1 MFKIFTGYAL
11 VEKYHNWKKSHKTD
25 DKTISRIIR
34 LLFAI
39 VACLL
44 VWCLPVENWIDGMTI
59 IQKRT
64 LAIFLFAILMW
75 LFEAV
80 PAWTTSVM
88 VVVMLLFTTSNSSLT
103 FFNNGI
109 DPATLKAYT
118 AMQPGAREILAN
130 RDSAENKAVINV
142 LTNTATRDELKT
154 ALALIDNAGLKKNAK
169 GEIVTVCDTL
179 CIADSTVEVDKYV
192 VAKVD
197 NLLNAPKDTAGVA
210 AKYYIVLVDSD
221 SNKDRV
227 LAKVKADST
236 LAGREILTFSSE
248 IEEVL
253 TPENVSRLT
262 PAVVKDITA
271 KNLETISPE
280 VTKHGYTS
288 FFKSL
293 LACFADPIIMLFI
306 GGFVLAIAA
315 SKTGLDLFLAR
326 VMLKPFGTNPKM
338 VLLGFL
344 MVTGVFSMFLSNTAT
359 AAMMLTFL
367 GPVLKSLPADGK
379 GKTALALAIPIAANI
394 GGMGTPIGT
403 PPNAIA
409 LKYMSEIGIEVGFGQ
424 WMAFMIPFTIL
435 LLFLAWLMLIKLFP
449 FKAKEIKLN
458 IEGELKKDWRSVVVY
473 ITFIATVLLW
483 VLDKATGVNAN
494 VVAMLPVGVCA
505 IIGVLTKRDL
515 EEISWSV
522 LWMVAGGF
530 ALGVALQE
538 TGLAQTLINA
548 IPFAEWP
555 PILMVVGS
563 GLICYI
569 MANFISHTATAN
581 LLVPILA
588 LVGASISTI
597 LAPLGGVS
605 TLLIGVAIG
614 SSLGMVLPIS
624 TPPNAIA
631 AATGMIEQKDMVKTG
646 LIMGILGLVIGYGM
660 LIVLGSSGL
669 I

>member
-1 MFKIFTGYAL
+1 MFKIFPGYDL
-11 VEKYHNWKKSHKTD
+11 VEAYHNWKKAHKSQD
-25 DKTISRIIR
+25 DKTISRLIR
-34 LLFAI
+34 LVIAI
-39 VACLL
+39 VAAVV
-44 VWCLPVENWIDGMTI
+44 VWCLPVETWIDGMTI

-88 VVVMLLFTTSNSSLT
+88 VVVLLLFTTSNSSLV
-103 FFNNGI
+103 FF
-109 DPATLKAYT
+109 
-118 AMQPGAREILAN
+118 
-130 RDSAENKAVINV
+130 ENA
-142 LTNTATRDELKT
+142 
-154 ALALIDNAGLKKNAK
+154 
-169 GEIVTVCDTL
+169 
-179 CIADSTVEVDKYV
+179 
-192 VAKVD
+192 
-197 NLLNAPKDTAGVA
+197 AP
-210 AKYYIVLVDSD
+210 
-221 SNKDRV
+221 
-227 LAKVKADST
+227 
-236 LAGREILTFSSE
+236 
-248 IEEVL
+248 EVL
-253 TPENVSRLT
+253 G
-262 PAVVKDITA
+262 AQ
-271 KNLETISPE
+271 
-280 VTKHGYTS
+280 TS
-288 FFKSL
+288 YKSL
-293 LACFADPIIMLFI
+293 LHCFADPIIMLFI

-315 SKTGLDLFLAR
+315 SKTGLDLFLAK
-326 VMLKPFGTNPKM
+326 VMLKPFGKKPQM

-344 MVTGVFSMFLSNTAT
+344 MVTGIFSMFLSNTAT

-367 GPVLKSLPADGK
+367 GPVLKALPADGK
-379 GKTALALAIPIAANI
+379 GKTALALAIPIAANV

-409 LKYMSEIGIEVGFGQ
+409 LKYMSEIGIEVGFGE
-424 WMAFMIPFTIL
+424 WMAFMIPFTLL
-435 LLFLAWLMLIKLFP
+435 LLFVAWIMLVKLFP
-449 FKAKEIKLN
+449 FKAKEINLN

-473 ITFIATVLLW
+473 ITFICTVLLW
-483 VLDKATGVNAN
+483 VLDKKTGVNAN

-530 ALGVALQE
+530 ALGVGLQE

-548 IPFAEWP
+548 IPFGSWP
-555 PILMVVGS
+555 AVVMVVGS
-563 GLICYI
+563 GLICYA
-569 MANFISHTATAN
+569 MANFISHTATAS

-588 LVGASISTI
+588 AVGASAAVSAN

-631 AATGMIEQKDMVKTG
+631 AATGMIEQKEMVKTG
-646 LIMGILGLVIGYGM
+646 LIMGVIGLVVGYLM
-660 LIVLGSSGL
+660 LIVLGSTGL

>member
-1 MFKIFTGYAL
+1 MFKIFQGYHL
-11 VEKYHNWKKSHKTD
+11 VEAYHKWKKAHKTD
-25 DKTISRIIR
+25 DKTVSRAIR
-34 LLFAI
+34 LIIAI
-39 VACLL
+39 VATLV

-88 VVVMLLFTTSNSSLT
+88 VVVLLLFTTSNSSLVL
-103 FFNNGI
+103 FNKGVDAETMKTYTSLTANAKTILTNGYVAV
-109 DPATLKAYT
+109 DSVGTEDATKYNEYMHHVESKKVVDFLAKA
-118 AMQPGAREILAN
+118 
-130 RDSAENKAVINV
+130 DSASLSELNLAVALVNANGTLAINQ
-142 LTNTATRDELKT
+142 
-154 ALALIDNAGLKKNAK
+154 
-169 GEIVTVCDTL
+169 TL
-179 CIADSTVEVDKYV
+179 NPADSTK
-192 VAKVD
+192 AK
-197 NLLNAPKDTAGVA
+197 
-210 AKYYIVLVDSD
+210 
-221 SNKDRV
+221 
-227 LAKVKADST
+227 T
-236 LAGREILTFSSE
+236 LECIPAVSEILTPYTVKLLDKATVESLTKEDQNTKKSAIASIPAESVCQIKALGKQSS
-248 IEEVL
+248 
-253 TPENVSRLT
+253 
-262 PAVVKDITA
+262 
-271 KNLETISPE
+271 
-280 VTKHGYTS
+280 Y
-288 FFKSL
+288 KSL

-306 GGFVLAIAA
+306 GGFILAIAA
-315 SKTGLDLFLAR
+315 SKTGLDLYLAR
-326 VMLKPFGTNPKM
+326 VMLKPFGKNPKF

-344 MVTGVFSMFLSNTAT
+344 MVTGIFSMFLSNTAT

-409 LKYMSEIGIEVGFGQ
+409 LKYMSEIGINVGFGQ
-424 WMAFMIPFTIL
+424 WMAFMIPFTLL
-435 LLFLAWLMLIKLFP
+435 LLFIAWFMLIKLFP
-449 FKAKEIKLN
+449 FKAKTIELN
-458 IEGELKKDWRSVVVY
+458 IEGELKKDWRSIVVY
-473 ITFIATVLLW
+473 ITFICTVLLW

-530 ALGVALQE
+530 ALGVALSE

-548 IPFAEWP
+548 IPFGDWP
-555 PILMVVGS
+555 AVVMVVGS
-563 GLICYI
+563 GLICYV

-588 LVGASISTI
+588 AVGASAAVVTN

-631 AATGMIEQKDMVKTG
+631 ASTGMIEQKDMIKTG
-646 LIMGILGLVIGYGM
+646 LIMGVIGLVLGYGM
-660 LIVLGSSGL
+660 LIVLGSMTDMFAF
-669 I
+669 

>member
-1 MFKIFTGYAL
+1 MFKIFPGYHL
-11 VEKYHNWKKSHKTD
+11 VEAYHKWKRSHKTD
-25 DKTISRIIR
+25 DKTISRAIR
-34 LLFAI
+34 LIIAI
-39 VACLL
+39 VASVL
-44 VWCLPVENWIDGMTI
+44 VWCLPVEGWIDGMTI

-88 VVVMLLFTTSNSSLT
+88 VVVLLLFATSNSSLVL
-103 FFNNGI
+103 FNNGVDAETMKTYNGLTANAKTI
-109 DPATLKAYT
+109 VGDRAEYGGVVEYLATADSAAVVELKDAVKLVNASGSAAIANYLNPADSLTAAAPAKFNEKISAILTPATVKL
-118 AMQPGAREILAN
+118 L
-130 RDSAENKAVINV
+130 D
-142 LTNTATRDELKT
+142 DKT
-154 ALALIDNAGLKKNAK
+154 
-169 GEIVTVCDTL
+169 
-179 CIADSTVEVDKYV
+179 
-192 VAKVD
+192 
-197 NLLNAPKDTAGVA
+197 
-210 AKYYIVLVDSD
+210 
-221 SNKDRV
+221 
-227 LAKVKADST
+227 
-236 LAGREILTFSSE
+236 
-248 IEEVL
+248 IESL
-253 TPENVSRLT
+253 TPETIKTVSE
-262 PAVVKDITA
+262 PVVGSIKA
-271 KNLETISPE
+271 LGKQSS
-280 VTKHGYTS
+280 Y
-288 FFKSL
+288 KSL

-306 GGFVLAIAA
+306 GGFILAIAA
-315 SKTGLDLFLAR
+315 SKTGLDLYLAR
-326 VMLKPFGTNPKM
+326 VMLKPFGKNPKY

-367 GPVLKSLPADGK
+367 GPVLKALPADGK

-409 LKYMSEIGIEVGFGQ
+409 LKYMSEIGINVGFGQ
-424 WMAFMIPFTIL
+424 WMAFMIPFTLL
-435 LLFLAWLMLIKLFP
+435 LLFLAWIMLIKLFP
-449 FKAKEIKLN
+449 FKAKEITLN
-458 IEGELKKDWRSVVVY
+458 IEGELKKDWRSIVVY
-473 ITFIATVLLW
+473 ITFICTVLLW

-548 IPFAEWP
+548 IPFGDWP
-555 PILMVVGS
+555 AVVMVVGS
-563 GLICYI
+563 GLICYV

-588 LVGASISTI
+588 AVGASAAVVTN

-631 AATGMIEQKDMVKTG
+631 ASTGMIEQKDMVKTG
-646 LIMGILGLVIGYGM
+646 LIMGVLGLVLGYGM
-660 LIVLGSSGL
+660 LIVLGSTGL